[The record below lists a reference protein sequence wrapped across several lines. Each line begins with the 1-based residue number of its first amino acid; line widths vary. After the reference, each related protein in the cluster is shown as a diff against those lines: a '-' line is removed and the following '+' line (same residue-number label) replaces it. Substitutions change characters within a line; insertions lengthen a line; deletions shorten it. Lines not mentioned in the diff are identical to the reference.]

1 MWKKFASTLILT
13 NSKMV
18 VLIKSL
24 FKKTFPW
31 QDGVVARMARARR
44 RTSHN
49 LLSPAAAKAD
59 GRREVEQWPDGKM
72 GNELLSG

>member
-1 MWKKFASTLILT
+1 MWNKFASTLILI
-13 NSKMV
+13 NSQMV
-18 VLIKSL
+18 ALIKFL
-24 FKKTFPW
+24 CKKLFPW
-31 QDGVVARMARARR
+31 QDGVVARMALARR